1 MTFSLLIGVKNNLAY
16 TQHVYA
22 QTRLLYPNLEIV
34 FVSYGSTDGTHEWLA
49 TLRDEHIRFHYE
61 SVEKTLSDTYNK
73 ATQLATST
81 YVIFA
86 HNDMVLAPGF
96 LEALDGLQTDNR
108 VVSYTTVEPPIFA
121 DDERPGKIVRDFGDG
136 LATFQRDAFFA
147 FAEEQQRDN
156 QQANRTT
163 DPRSRPSFFLSVS
176 RRVLLDM
183 GGLDPL
189 FNPMFCEDDDL
200 LLRFQLKGLEPVVS
214 LNAICYHFVSKTSRF
229 SQEYQQRTQQI
240 EAQSNRN
247 FIRKW
252 GFRNSG
258 PVKRSYDI
266 GLVLPDATTDVLRVV
281 EPWCRTIYTNAYI
294 ESFIREEQ
302 PLTNVDLQAKFKRL
316 TAPVTND
323 VVVRVK
329 ARHVSADKM
338 EALPAL
344 LVNKLTKPRSLLKR
358 LVNVFYPTFHR
369 QGMRIRIVRPRSY
382 ETKLINRQP
391 ADV

>member
-16 TQHVYA
+16 TQYVYA
-22 QTRLLYPNLEIV
+22 QTRLLYPQLEIV
-34 FVSYGSTDGTHEWLA
+34 FVSYNSTDGTHEWLD
-49 TLRDEHIRFHYE
+49 TLHDEHLRFHHE

-96 LEALDGLQTDNR
+96 LEALARLQTDNR
-108 VVSYTTVEPPIFA
+108 VISYTTVEPPIFA
-121 DDERPGKIVRDFGDG
+121 DDERPGKIIRDFGDG

-147 FAEEQQRDN
+147 FAEQQQRLH
-156 QQANRTT
+156 QQANQTVDARNKL
-163 DPRSRPSFFLSVS
+163 SFFLSVS

-214 LNAICYHFVSKTSRF
+214 LDAICYHFVSKTSRF
-229 SQEYQQRTQQI
+229 SAEYQQRTQRI
-240 EAQSNRN
+240 EAQSTRN

-266 GLVLPDATTDVLRVV
+266 GLVLPDATTDVLRLV
-281 EPWCRTIYTNAYI
+281 EPWCRTIYTNADI

-302 PLTNVDLQAKFKRL
+302 PLTSVDLRAKFKRL
-316 TAPVTND
+316 TALTTND

-329 ARHVSADKM
+329 ARHVSADGI

-344 LVNKLTKPRSLLKR
+344 ISNRLTKPRSWLKR

-369 QGMRIRIVRPRSY
+369 HGMRIRIRKPQSH
-382 ETKLINRQP
+382 ETQLINR
-391 ADV
+391 